1 MVMPTTCQW
10 LCQQLCLSYAPR
22 GYARGYVHGYAHKT
36 MPITIPRATPTTMSM
51 AMLMTTPMTGL
62 NFSPRNSTQCGSLV
76 PTRLS
81 LASPFRSC
89 FPTTM
94 CFAHPKRFSQLP
106 RRKQRMNTS
115 KHTELYKNNSQPL
128 FISSTKDYTIKSVCA
143 MHINRM
149 LHNRGLAAY
158 L

>member
-1 MVMPTTCQW
+1 MKAIYTD
-10 LCQQLCLSYAPR
+10 LSPSILEIFFLTYKKSNED
-22 GYARGYVHGYAHKT
+22 YKLTV
-36 MPITIPRATPTTMSM
+36 
-51 AMLMTTPMTGL
+51 TGL
-62 NFSPRNSTQCGSLV
+62 NFSPRNSTQYGSLV

-94 CFAHPKRFSQLP
+94 CFAHSKRFSQLP
-106 RRKQRMNTS
+106 RRKQRINTS